1 MKSVDRMSGSEE
13 GSGTPDVDRNVAFW
27 PEDDEEIEVDYMHLG
42 SEDSGGKRG
51 HGKSRQGNRHSSASC
66 AGSMSCRIWCSVMG
80 KGKGKVTP

>member
-1 MKSVDRMSGSEE
+1 MKSVDRTSGSEE

-51 HGKSRQGNRHSSASC
+51 HSKSRQGNRHSSASC
-66 AGSMSCRIWCSVMG
+66 AGSTSC
-80 KGKGKVTP
+80 